1 MKKSYDLPKAFKAN
15 IPSELKGSY
24 TKIEEFRFLKN
35 SDRLTNGVCLAYI
48 GFPFFKTPTHSVSTL
63 SNILSQISG
72 HDQGL
77 NPLLNSIPIQAKKS
91 ENTSNIS
98 NLSLKSTEKEKWNGF
113 VKLSAKFFS
122 FNRKKFTNGV
132 TNCSDEFIFLS
143 GNKL

>member
-77 NPLLNSIPIQAKKS
+77 NPLLNSIYTFGNTAKQ
-91 ENTSNIS
+91 IS
-98 NLSLKSTEKEKWNGF
+98 NK
-113 VKLSAKFFS
+113 
-122 FNRKKFTNGV
+122 
-132 TNCSDEFIFLS
+132 I
-143 GNKL
+143 